1 MKARTQSAGPL
12 LEVTGLKTWLST
24 TRGMVHAVD
33 GVDLKVFKG
42 EKVGLVGESGCGK
55 SMTAKSL
62 LRLLPEPPARIVAG
76 QIRFQGEDLAQMD
89 EPRLERIRGAA
100 ISMVFQDPLSFLNPR
115 MRIGDQIGEAIWMH
129 QGKSAVTEKVREA
142 LDHVGLP
149 SDDAFRRRYPHELSG
164 GMRQRVLI
172 AIALACR
179 PQLLIADEPTTAL
192 DVTTQAQIM
201 DLLRRLCDELDLALL
216 LITHDMGVVAELCDR
231 VYVMYAG
238 QVVEQGHCIS
248 IFEQARHPYTQALL
262 ASTLSIEE
270 KRPLRTIAGT
280 VPDLVDPGRGCR
292 FRERCPDAFGKCAE
306 DPPTVLFAD
315 GAAAACWLHET
326 APQLAAS

>member
-1 MKARTQSAGPL
+1 MGMAEPL
-12 LEVTGLKTWLST
+12 LEVSGLKTWLST

-42 EKVGLVGESGCGK
+42 ERVGLVGESGCGK

-76 QIRFQGEDLAQMD
+76 RIRFEEHDLAQMA
-89 EPRLERIRGAA
+89 EPQLERMRGTE

-129 QGKSAVTEKVREA
+129 QGKKLVAEKVRES
-142 LDHVGLP
+142 LDRVGLP
-149 SDDAFRRRYPHELSG
+149 SDDTFARRYPYELSG

-172 AIALACR
+172 AIALACK
-179 PQLLIADEPTTAL
+179 PKLLIADEPTTAL

-238 QVVEQGHCIS
+238 QIVEYGRCVS
-248 IFEQARHPYTQALL
+248 IFEQPRHPYTQALL

-270 KRPLRTIAGT
+270 KRELRTISGT
-280 VPDLVDPGRGCR
+280 VPDLVDPGPGCR
-292 FRERCPDAFGKCAE
+292 FRSRCPNAFQKCEA
-306 DPPTVLFAD
+306 DPPTVGFED
-315 GAAAACWLHET
+315 GAVAACWLHD
-326 APQLAAS
+326 APFAKQGA